1 MPSPREWANEIAAVV
16 LAAFAGFLLYWDI
29 KPDHAI
35 TVTTGVVA
43 LAIALFAGVLFDPA
57 KVREA
62 VALYRE
68 AKKP

>member
-1 MPSPREWANEIAAVV
+1 MPSPREWVNEIAALV
-16 LAAFAGFLLYWDI
+16 LAAFAGWLLYQDI

-35 TVTTGVVA
+35 TTTTAVVA
-43 LAIALFAGVLFDPA
+43 LVIGLFAGVLFDPA

-62 VALYRE
+62 VTLWRE

>member
-1 MPSPREWANEIAAVV
+1 MPSPREWVNEIVSLI
-16 LAAFAGFLLYWDI
+16 LAAFAGWLLYTDI
-29 KPDHAI
+29 QPDHEI
-35 TVTTGVVA
+35 KVTTAVVA
-43 LAIALFAGVLFDPA
+43 LVIGLFAGVLFDPA

>member
-1 MPSPREWANEIAAVV
+1 MPSPREWANEIAAVI
-16 LAAFAGFLLYWDI
+16 LAAFAGWLLYTDI

-35 TVTTGVVA
+35 TTTT
-43 LAIALFAGVLFDPA
+43 AIVSLVIGLFAGVLFDPA

-62 VALYRE
+62 VTLWRE